1 MSPAGSA
8 VGAVGRE
15 ASDAF
20 GWRGQLGAISLAG
33 SSRASRLLARALLLA
48 FVSTAL
54 GLVVL
59 PWQQSVRGSGRVIA
73 FDPLDRRVNVEA
85 PVAGRVKRL
94 LVVEGQRVAKDEV
107 IVEIQDNDPNLLG
120 NLRSQ
125 RELLGDRAAA
135 MRRRIAELT
144 VQVEQQERAKTQAL
158 TAARQKVASERI
170 IAETARVQYER
181 SEALA
186 RSGLV
191 SQRDLELA
199 IQGRD
204 SSAANLASAI
214 AYVAQTEREFDAAIA
229 RIRADR
235 NQAQGDLA
243 SVDRDASAADVV
255 VNQTMQQAIVAPR
268 DGIVLK
274 VNATEGTFLR
284 PGSPIA
290 VIIPESEGRFAEVW
304 LQGNDVPLVTPRRIL
319 PDGTVVPGSIV
330 RLRFEGWPA
339 IQFVGWPSVAVG
351 TFGGEVVFVDATDDG
366 TGKFR
371 IVVAPKP
378 DVLERNGHTRVQN
391 WPKNQWLRQGVRVDA
406 WVLLQQLPLWKEVW
420 RQLNAF
426 PPIIADKE
434 PE

>member
-1 MSPAGSA
+1 VKHALGTA
-8 VGAVGRE
+8 GAVSQAP
-15 ASDAF
+15 ASRQ
-20 GWRGQLGAISLAG
+20 WRGHLSAIALAG
-33 SSRASRLLARALLLA
+33 SSRLSRWLSRALLFCFVATLA
-48 FVSTAL
+48 

-59 PWQQSVRGSGRVIA
+59 PWQQSVRGAGRVIA

-94 LVVEGQRVAKDEV
+94 LVTEGQRVGKGDV

-125 RELLGDRAAA
+125 REALGDRAAA
-135 MRRRIAELT
+135 MRRRIEELT

-158 TAARQKVASERI
+158 TGARQKVASERI

-181 SEALA
+181 NEALS

-199 IQGRD
+199 IQARD

-214 AYVAQTEREFDAAIA
+214 AYVSQTEREFDAAIA

-243 SVDRDASAADVV
+243 TVGRDASAADVL

-290 VIIPESEGRFAEVW
+290 IIIPESESRFAEVW
-304 LQGNDVPLVTPRRIL
+304 LQGNDVPLVTPRKTL

-371 IVVAPKP
+371 IVVAPRP
-378 DVLERNGHTRVQN
+378 DVLERNGQTRVQN

>member
-1 MSPAGSA
+1 VKHALGTAGAPHRAPASLQ
-8 VGAVGRE
+8 
-15 ASDAF
+15 
-20 GWRGQLGAISLAG
+20 WRGQLSAIALAG
-33 SSRASRLLARALLLA
+33 SSRLSRWLSRTLLLCFA
-48 FVSTAL
+48 ATLV

-59 PWQQSVRGSGRVIA
+59 PWQQSVRGMGRVIA

-135 MRRRIAELT
+135 MRRRIAELA
-144 VQVEQQERAKTQAL
+144 VQVQQQERAKTQAL
-158 TAARQKVASERI
+158 NGARQKVASERI
-170 IAETARVQYER
+170 IAETARVHYER

-214 AYVAQTEREFDAAIA
+214 AYLDQTEREFDAAIA
-229 RIRADR
+229 RVRADR

-243 SVDRDASAADVV
+243 TVDRDASAADVL

-290 VIIPESEGRFAEVW
+290 IIIPESESRFAEVW
-304 LQGNDVPLVTPRRIL
+304 LQGNDVPLVTPRKTL

-378 DVLERNGHTRVQN
+378 DVLERNGQTRVQN

-406 WVLLQQLPLWKEVW
+406 WVLLQQLPLWREVW